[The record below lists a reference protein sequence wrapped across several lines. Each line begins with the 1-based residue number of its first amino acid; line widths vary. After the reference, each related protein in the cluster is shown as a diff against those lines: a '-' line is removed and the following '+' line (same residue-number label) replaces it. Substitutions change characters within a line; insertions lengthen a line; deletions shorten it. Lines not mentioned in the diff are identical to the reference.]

1 MFSELQSLH
10 PPTHHD
16 VIIKE
21 SLCFLAGIDIQ
32 DSYSIGAMDT
42 GAETNINGGVFST
55 EQGQNHE
62 NGVTSAHT
70 IDHGMFIHYI
80 QKMQFYIVFLL
91 SLLNFHCI

>member
-21 SLCFLAGIDIQ
+21 SLCFLAGISIQ

-70 IDHGMFIHYI
+70 INHGM
-80 QKMQFYIVFLL
+80 QGR
-91 SLLNFHCI
+91 S